1 MLTYQDL
8 QAIGEDEKERMAF
21 VHRAIMQHKL
31 SDEYKTAKIA
41 NDYYRHRNTTITQY
55 QKLLYTVSGKAVPD
69 NWSASYKLASNFFKR
84 FVTQEVQYL
93 LGNGA
98 TWNGSAGD
106 RLGDDFDNR
115 LQEAAK
121 KALIGAVS
129 FGFYN
134 LDHVEVFSLL
144 EFKPLYDEENGA
156 LSAGV
161 RFWQIDSQK
170 PLRATLYEIDGYTEY
185 IWRSGE
191 GEILQEKRPYK
202 INISYSESD
211 GLEIYDGENYPTFP
225 IVPLWGNPEHQSEIV
240 GLREQ
245 IDAYDLIKSG
255 ACDTIDE
262 ASIVYWTISNA
273 GGMDDIDL
281 AQFVQK
287 MKTVKAAAMGDGQA
301 AEAHSIDVPT
311 DARETILDRL
321 RKDMYKDY
329 MALDTDEIAGGAVT
343 ATQIRANYEP
353 MNSKAD
359 EFEYCVIEFIRG
371 ILAVAGV
378 EDEPTFTRSVIV
390 NQTEEVQTLISAGE
404 YLDQEY
410 VTSKILTILG
420 DADQIKDVLKRMSA
434 EETIDLTEEPEQEE
448 PQEEEA
454 QLEDNGGEA

>member
-8 QAIGEDEKERMAF
+8 QAVGEDEQERMAF
-21 VHRAIMQHKL
+21 VYRAIMQHKL

-55 QKLLYTVSGKAVPD
+55 QKLLYTISGRAVPD
-69 NWSASYKLASNFFKR
+69 NWSANYKLASNFFKR

-93 LGNGA
+93 LGNGT
-98 TWNGSAGD
+98 TWNRSAGD

-134 LDHVEVFSLL
+134 LDHIEVFSML

-262 ASIVYWTISNA
+262 ASMVYWTISNA

-281 AQFVQK
+281 AEFVQK
-287 MKTVKAAAMGDGQA
+287 MKTIRAAATGDGQEV
-301 AEAHSIDVPT
+301 EAHTVDVPV

-353 MNSKAD
+353 INSKAD

-371 ILAVAGV
+371 VLAVAGID
-378 EDEPTFTRSVIV
+378 DEPTFTRSIIV
-390 NQTEEVQTLISAGE
+390 NQAEEIQNLVMAGE

-410 VTSKILTILG
+410 ITERVLTILG
-420 DADQIKDVLKRMSA
+420 DADKVKEVLGRMA
-434 EETIDLTEEPEQEE
+434 EEETIDLKEEPE
-448 PQEEEA
+448 EEEDS
-454 QLEDNGGEA
+454 QGDE